1 MSRPLVRILVDRL
14 IGALIVTSVMVAAIP
29 VLILLLFV
37 VIKGL
42 PGLLTPGFF
51 TDPPFPQ
58 GVPGGGVLNAIIG
71 TLEIVGIGSLLAV
84 PIGSL
89 IGIFLS
95 EYGRNQ
101 IGDAVRF
108 ISDVLTGLP
117 SIAFGIFGYTV
128 VVLTTHHF
136 SAISASIALGV
147 LMLPVIL
154 RATESALVLVPQ
166 SLREAGLALG
176 APRWRVTLEIVVPAA
191 LGGIVTG
198 ALLAMA
204 RAAGETAP
212 LLFTAFGNDIVQVN
226 LIQPMGALA
235 LTVFRNALVP
245 YGRATVEV
253 LLDGDNVLSPDT
265 DVIQLRR
272 QVGMLFQRPNPFPK
286 SIFDNVAYG
295 PHMLGWSKPRINQV
309 VEDSLKDTGLW
320 DEVKTRLNR
329 SALNLSGGQQQRL
342 CLARALAVEPQVILM
357 DEPASA
363 LDPIATLRIEEL
375 MQDLK
380 QRYTIV
386 IVTHNMQQAAR
397 VSDFTAFMLMNE
409 KRAGEV
415 IEYGPTDDIFNRP
428 KDSRTEDYITGRFG

>member
-1 MSRPLVRILVDRL
+1 MSRPMVRILIDRFF
-14 IGALIVTSVMVAAIP
+14 GALIVLSVMMAAIP
-29 VLILLLFV
+29 VLVLLLFV

-58 GVPGGGVLNAIIG
+58 GVPGGGVFNAIIG
-71 TLEIVGIGSLLAV
+71 TLEIVVIGSLLAV

-101 IGDAVRF
+101 TGDAVRF

-136 SAISASIALGV
+136 SAISASIALAV

-212 LLFTAFGNDIVQVN
+212 LLFTAFGNDIVQTN
-226 LIQPMGALA
+226 PFQPMGALS

-245 YGRATVEV
+245 YNNLQDQAWAAALLLVMLVAAT
-253 LLDGDNVLSPDT
+253 N
-265 DVIQLRR
+265 I
-272 QVGMLFQRPNPFPK
+272 
-286 SIFDNVAYG
+286 
-295 PHMLGWSKPRINQV
+295 
-309 VEDSLKDTGLW
+309 
-320 DEVKTRLNR
+320 
-329 SALNLSGGQQQRL
+329 
-342 CLARALAVEPQVILM
+342 LARLYVRRSQ
-357 DEPASA
+357 
-363 LDPIATLRIEEL
+363 
-375 MQDLK
+375 
-380 QRYTIV
+380 
-386 IVTHNMQQAAR
+386 H
-397 VSDFTAFMLMNE
+397 
-409 KRAGEV
+409 
-415 IEYGPTDDIFNRP
+415 
-428 KDSRTEDYITGRFG
+428 

>member
-1 MSRPLVRILVDRL
+1 MSRPMVRNLVDRFF
-14 IGALIVTSVMVAAIP
+14 GALIAVSVMLAAIP
-29 VLILLLFV
+29 VLVLLFFV

-42 PGLLTPGFF
+42 PGLVTPGFF

-58 GVPGGGVLNAIIG
+58 GVPGGGVFNAIIG

-101 IGDAVRF
+101 VGDAVRF

-136 SAISASIALGV
+136 SAISASIALAV

-212 LLFTAFGNDIVQVN
+212 LLFTAFGNDIVQTN
-226 LIQPMGALA
+226 PFQPMGALA

-245 YGRATVEV
+245 YNDLQDQAWAAALLLVMLVATT
-253 LLDGDNVLSPDT
+253 N
-265 DVIQLRR
+265 I
-272 QVGMLFQRPNPFPK
+272 
-286 SIFDNVAYG
+286 
-295 PHMLGWSKPRINQV
+295 
-309 VEDSLKDTGLW
+309 
-320 DEVKTRLNR
+320 
-329 SALNLSGGQQQRL
+329 
-342 CLARALAVEPQVILM
+342 LARVYVR
-357 DEPASA
+357 
-363 LDPIATLRIEEL
+363 RI
-375 MQDLK
+375 
-380 QRYTIV
+380 QR
-386 IVTHNMQQAAR
+386 
-397 VSDFTAFMLMNE
+397 
-409 KRAGEV
+409 
-415 IEYGPTDDIFNRP
+415 
-428 KDSRTEDYITGRFG
+428 

>member
-1 MSRPLVRILVDRL
+1 MSLPLVRLIVDRVVGSL
-14 IGALIVTSVMVAAIP
+14 VVMCVMVAAIP
-29 VLILLLFV
+29 VLVLFLFV
-37 VIKGL
+37 VLKGL

-51 TDPPFPQ
+51 TDSPHPQ

-84 PIGSL
+84 PVGAL

-101 IGDAVRF
+101 VGDTVRF

-136 SAISASIALGV
+136 SAISGSIALAV

-154 RATESALVLVPQ
+154 RATETALLLVPNA
-166 SLREAGLALG
+166 LREAGLALG

-212 LLFTAFGNDIVQVN
+212 LLFTAFGNDIVQTN
-226 LIQPMGALA
+226 PLQPMGALS

-245 YGRATVEV
+245 YANLQDQAWAAALLLVILVAAT
-253 LLDGDNVLSPDT
+253 N
-265 DVIQLRR
+265 I
-272 QVGMLFQRPNPFPK
+272 
-286 SIFDNVAYG
+286 
-295 PHMLGWSKPRINQV
+295 
-309 VEDSLKDTGLW
+309 
-320 DEVKTRLNR
+320 
-329 SALNLSGGQQQRL
+329 
-342 CLARALAVEPQVILM
+342 LARVYVR
-357 DEPASA
+357 
-363 LDPIATLRIEEL
+363 RI
-375 MQDLK
+375 
-380 QRYTIV
+380 QR
-386 IVTHNMQQAAR
+386 
-397 VSDFTAFMLMNE
+397 
-409 KRAGEV
+409 
-415 IEYGPTDDIFNRP
+415 
-428 KDSRTEDYITGRFG
+428 

>member
-1 MSRPLVRILVDRL
+1 MSRPMVRILVDRFF
-14 IGALIVTSVMVAAIP
+14 GALIAVSVMLAAIP
-29 VLILLLFV
+29 VLVLLLFV

-58 GVPGGGVLNAIIG
+58 GVPGGGVFNAIIG
-71 TLEIVGIGSLLAV
+71 TLVIVGIGSLLAV

-101 IGDAVRF
+101 LGDAVRF

-136 SAISASIALGV
+136 SAISASIALAV

-212 LLFTAFGNDIVQVN
+212 LLFTAFGNDIVQTN
-226 LIQPMGALA
+226 PFQPMGALS

-245 YGRATVEV
+245 YNNLQDQAWAAALLLVMLVAAT
-253 LLDGDNVLSPDT
+253 N
-265 DVIQLRR
+265 I
-272 QVGMLFQRPNPFPK
+272 
-286 SIFDNVAYG
+286 
-295 PHMLGWSKPRINQV
+295 
-309 VEDSLKDTGLW
+309 
-320 DEVKTRLNR
+320 
-329 SALNLSGGQQQRL
+329 
-342 CLARALAVEPQVILM
+342 LARLYVRRSQ
-357 DEPASA
+357 
-363 LDPIATLRIEEL
+363 
-375 MQDLK
+375 
-380 QRYTIV
+380 
-386 IVTHNMQQAAR
+386 H
-397 VSDFTAFMLMNE
+397 
-409 KRAGEV
+409 
-415 IEYGPTDDIFNRP
+415 
-428 KDSRTEDYITGRFG
+428 

>member
-1 MSRPLVRILVDRL
+1 MSRPMVRILIDRFF
-14 IGALIVTSVMVAAIP
+14 GALIVLSVMMAAIP
-29 VLILLLFV
+29 VLVLLLFV

-58 GVPGGGVLNAIIG
+58 GVPGGGVFNAIIG
-71 TLEIVGIGSLLAV
+71 TLEIVVIGSLLAV

-108 ISDVLTGLP
+108 ISDDLTGLP

-136 SAISASIALGV
+136 SAISASIALAV

-154 RATESALVLVPQ
+154 RATESALLLVPQ

-212 LLFTAFGNDIVQVN
+212 LLFTAFGNDIVQTN
-226 LIQPMGALA
+226 PFQPMGALS

-245 YGRATVEV
+245 YNNLQDQAWAAALLLVMLVAAT
-253 LLDGDNVLSPDT
+253 N
-265 DVIQLRR
+265 I
-272 QVGMLFQRPNPFPK
+272 
-286 SIFDNVAYG
+286 
-295 PHMLGWSKPRINQV
+295 
-309 VEDSLKDTGLW
+309 
-320 DEVKTRLNR
+320 
-329 SALNLSGGQQQRL
+329 
-342 CLARALAVEPQVILM
+342 LARLYVRRSQ
-357 DEPASA
+357 
-363 LDPIATLRIEEL
+363 
-375 MQDLK
+375 
-380 QRYTIV
+380 
-386 IVTHNMQQAAR
+386 H
-397 VSDFTAFMLMNE
+397 
-409 KRAGEV
+409 
-415 IEYGPTDDIFNRP
+415 
-428 KDSRTEDYITGRFG
+428 

>member
-1 MSRPLVRILVDRL
+1 MSRPQVRIFVDRL
-14 IGALIVTSVMVAAIP
+14 VAALVVLCVTVAAIP
-29 VLILLLFV
+29 VLVLLVFV

-51 TDPPFPQ
+51 TDPPHPQ

-71 TLEIVGIGSLLAV
+71 TLEIVGMAALLAV
-84 PIGSL
+84 PVGAL

-101 IGDAVRF
+101 VGDTVRF

-136 SAISASIALGV
+136 SAVSASVALAV

-154 RATESALVLVPQ
+154 RATESALMLVPH

-198 ALLAMA
+198 ALLAIA

-212 LLFTAFGNDIVQVN
+212 LLFTAFGNDIVQTN
-226 LIQPMGALA
+226 PLQPMGALA

-245 YGRATVEV
+245 YQNLQDQAWAAA
-253 LLDGDNVLSPDT
+253 LLLV
-265 DVIQLRR
+265 
-272 QVGMLFQRPNPFPK
+272 ML
-286 SIFDNVAYG
+286 VA
-295 PHMLGWSKPRINQV
+295 
-309 VEDSLKDTGLW
+309 
-320 DEVKTRLNR
+320 
-329 SALNLSGGQQQRL
+329 SANI
-342 CLARALAVEPQVILM
+342 LARVYVR
-357 DEPASA
+357 
-363 LDPIATLRIEEL
+363 RI
-375 MQDLK
+375 
-380 QRYTIV
+380 QR
-386 IVTHNMQQAAR
+386 
-397 VSDFTAFMLMNE
+397 
-409 KRAGEV
+409 
-415 IEYGPTDDIFNRP
+415 
-428 KDSRTEDYITGRFG
+428 

>member
-1 MSRPLVRILVDRL
+1 MSRPMVRLLVDRFFA
-14 IGALIVTSVMVAAIP
+14 ALMVLSVMVAAVP
-29 VLILLLFV
+29 VLVLFLFV

-42 PGLLTPGFF
+42 PGMLTPGFF

-58 GVPGGGVLNAIIG
+58 GVPGGGVFNAIIG

-84 PIGSL
+84 PVGSL

-95 EYGRNQ
+95 EYGRNKV
-101 IGDAVRF
+101 GDAVRF

-136 SAISASIALGV
+136 SAISASIALAV

-154 RATESALVLVPQ
+154 RATESALVLVPL

-212 LLFTAFGNDIVQVN
+212 LLFTAFGNDIVQTN
-226 LIQPMGALA
+226 PFQPMGALS

-245 YGRATVEV
+245 YANLQDQAWAAALLLVMLVAAT
-253 LLDGDNVLSPDT
+253 N
-265 DVIQLRR
+265 I
-272 QVGMLFQRPNPFPK
+272 
-286 SIFDNVAYG
+286 
-295 PHMLGWSKPRINQV
+295 
-309 VEDSLKDTGLW
+309 
-320 DEVKTRLNR
+320 
-329 SALNLSGGQQQRL
+329 
-342 CLARALAVEPQVILM
+342 LARVYVR
-357 DEPASA
+357 
-363 LDPIATLRIEEL
+363 RI
-375 MQDLK
+375 
-380 QRYTIV
+380 QR
-386 IVTHNMQQAAR
+386 
-397 VSDFTAFMLMNE
+397 
-409 KRAGEV
+409 
-415 IEYGPTDDIFNRP
+415 
-428 KDSRTEDYITGRFG
+428 

>member
-1 MSRPLVRILVDRL
+1 MSRPMVRILIDRFF
-14 IGALIVTSVMVAAIP
+14 GALIVLSVMMAAIP
-29 VLILLLFV
+29 VLVLLLFV

-58 GVPGGGVLNAIIG
+58 GVPGGGVFNAIIG
-71 TLEIVGIGSLLAV
+71 TLEIVVIGSLLAV

-136 SAISASIALGV
+136 SAISASIALAV

-154 RATESALVLVPQ
+154 RATESALLLVPQ

-212 LLFTAFGNDIVQVN
+212 LLFTAFGNDIVQTN
-226 LIQPMGALA
+226 PFQPMGALS

-245 YGRATVEV
+245 YNNLQDQAWAAALLLVMLVAAT
-253 LLDGDNVLSPDT
+253 N
-265 DVIQLRR
+265 I
-272 QVGMLFQRPNPFPK
+272 
-286 SIFDNVAYG
+286 
-295 PHMLGWSKPRINQV
+295 
-309 VEDSLKDTGLW
+309 
-320 DEVKTRLNR
+320 
-329 SALNLSGGQQQRL
+329 
-342 CLARALAVEPQVILM
+342 LARLYVRRSQ
-357 DEPASA
+357 
-363 LDPIATLRIEEL
+363 
-375 MQDLK
+375 
-380 QRYTIV
+380 
-386 IVTHNMQQAAR
+386 H
-397 VSDFTAFMLMNE
+397 
-409 KRAGEV
+409 
-415 IEYGPTDDIFNRP
+415 
-428 KDSRTEDYITGRFG
+428 